1 MRGALALLIPLYA
14 AAGWAGQLTGVVR
27 SAGLPIPGATVTATQ
42 GSNQATTTTDEAGR
56 YDLDDLGPGVWTV
69 EIRMVGFARFER
81 QATVAAGTESLDADL
96 TVETAAAPRGSLPP
110 GTGGFQR
117 PNVASLTAEREVAA
131 AMSNASSAAPATP
144 PDASNANE
152 AFLMNGT
159 LSSGLQQAQQEDPFM
174 RGGPV
179 NQQTGFGQGVPG
191 TEAAGAPGGFMGG
204 PGGRGGFGGPGGW
217 RDGPGGPRGPMR
229 PGARDANFGNRM
241 ARNRNRIHGAAFFNL
256 DNSALDARPFSLTGQ
271 EVAKP
276 SYAQARFGGVLGGSL
291 NIPKLVH
298 SDRTFFFLSY
308 FGTRSRQPY
317 SAVSTVPT
325 ADERA
330 GDFSQ
335 ASVNGA
341 PVQIFDPT
349 THQQFPGNLIP
360 LSRID
365 AASRSLL
372 AFIPLPNQPG
382 QVQNYQ
388 IVSSTL
394 SNTNNT
400 AIRLNHSLTTKDS
413 VDFFGHA
420 QWRNSTTQQLYGFQD
435 SGDGTG
441 SNFAA
446 GWRRNLSPRTINSL
460 RVNFSRNRNET
471 VPFFAYGA
479 NVAAELGINGVS
491 DNPINYGPPNLSF
504 TNFGGL
510 TDASALRQVNQT
522 AEVTESVTLVRGEH
536 TITFGGDYR
545 RMQINTVTDADARG
559 SFVFGGQATSAFD
572 AQGQPVAGTGF
583 DFADF
588 LLGLPQSSSVRFGD
602 SATYLRGSAYDAFV
616 QDDWKIRSNL
626 TINVGLRYEYF
637 TPFREKYNHM
647 ANLDIAPGFSAVA
660 VVVPGTVGPY
670 TGRFPD
676 GLINPDTNNFSPRI
690 GLAWTPFPKREM
702 VIRAGYGIYYN
713 GSIYSQLAARLVGQ
727 PPFAS
732 TATLVATADQPLT
745 LENGFATAP
754 SQTITNTFA
763 VDRNY
768 RVGYAQTW
776 NFAIQQT
783 LPHSFV
789 AELGYLG
796 TKGTRLDIQ
805 GVPNR
810 FPPGSVLTATERQ
823 IADALGFTFENSDGD
838 SIYHALQA
846 RLQRRFSKGMALNAL
861 YAFSK
866 SIDNASTIG
875 GGTAVVAQNEFDL
888 AAERGLS
895 SFDRRHTLS
904 VFYILTSPVSETSG
918 LLRGSRW
925 ATRLLRDWTL
935 SGGVTAQ
942 SGLPFTARVLG
953 NLGNTAGTGVVG
965 SGRANATGQPVD
977 TGSGF
982 FNLAAFALPPSGQFG
997 NAGRNTIPGPGQLSL
1012 SLSFGRAF
1020 QLDERRR
1027 LEIRVESQNFTNSV
1041 SYTAI
1046 ATVVNA
1052 SNYGLATAAQPMRTI
1067 TLTAR
1072 LRF

>member
-1 MRGALALLIPLYA
+1 
-14 AAGWAGQLTGVVR
+14 
-27 SAGLPIPGATVTATQ
+27 
-42 GSNQATTTTDEAGR
+42 
-56 YDLDDLGPGVWTV
+56 
-69 EIRMVGFARFER
+69 
-81 QATVAAGTESLDADL
+81 
-96 TVETAAAPRGSLPP
+96 
-110 GTGGFQR
+110 
-117 PNVASLTAEREVAA
+117 
-131 AMSNASSAAPATP
+131 
-144 PDASNANE
+144 
-152 AFLMNGT
+152 
-159 LSSGLQQAQQEDPFM
+159 
-174 RGGPV
+174 
-179 NQQTGFGQGVPG
+179 
-191 TEAAGAPGGFMGG
+191 
-204 PGGRGGFGGPGGW
+204 
-217 RDGPGGPRGPMR
+217 
-229 PGARDANFGNRM
+229 
-241 ARNRNRIHGAAFFNL
+241 
-256 DNSALDARPFSLTGQ
+256 
-271 EVAKP
+271 
-276 SYAQARFGGVLGGSL
+276 
-291 NIPKLVH
+291 
-298 SDRTFFFLSY
+298 
-308 FGTRSRQPY
+308 
-317 SAVSTVPT
+317 
-325 ADERA
+325 
-330 GDFSQ
+330 
-335 ASVNGA
+335 
-341 PVQIFDPT
+341 
-349 THQQFPGNLIP
+349 
-360 LSRID
+360 
-365 AASRSLL
+365 
-372 AFIPLPNQPG
+372 
-382 QVQNYQ
+382 
-388 IVSSTL
+388 
-394 SNTNNT
+394 
-400 AIRLNHSLTTKDS
+400 
-413 VDFFGHA
+413 
-420 QWRNSTTQQLYGFQD
+420 
-435 SGDGTG
+435 
-441 SNFAA
+441 
-446 GWRRNLSPRTINSL
+446 
-460 RVNFSRNRNET
+460 
-471 VPFFAYGA
+471 
-479 NVAAELGINGVS
+479 
-491 DNPINYGPPNLSF
+491 
-504 TNFGGL
+504 
-510 TDASALRQVNQT
+510 
-522 AEVTESVTLVRGEH
+522 VRGEH

-545 RMQINTVTDADARG
+545 RMQIDTVTDADARG
-559 SFVFGGQATSAFD
+559 SFVFGGQATSAFN
-572 AQGQPVAGTGF
+572 AQGQPIAGTGF

-602 SATYLRGSAYDAFV
+602 SATYLRGSAYDGFV

-626 TINVGLRYEYF
+626 TVNVGLRYEYF
-637 TPFREKYNHM
+637 TPFHEKYNRI
-647 ANLDIAPGFSAVA
+647 ANLDVAPDFSAVA
-660 VVVPGTVGPY
+660 VVVPDAVGPY
-670 TGRFPD
+670 TGKFPD

-732 TATLVATADQPLT
+732 TAALVATADQPLT
-745 LENGFATAP
+745 IENGFATTP

-763 VDRNY
+763 IDRNY

-776 NFAIQQT
+776 NLAIQQM

-810 FPPGSVLTATERQ
+810 FPPGSPLTAAQRQ
-823 IADALGFTFENSDGD
+823 IADALGFTFESSDGD

-861 YAFSK
+861 YTFSK

-875 GGTAVVAQNEFDL
+875 GGTAVVAQNEMDL

-925 ATRLLRDWTL
+925 ATRLLKDWTL

-982 FNLAAFALPPSGQFG
+982 FNLAAFTLPPSGQFG

-1012 SLSFGRAF
+1012 NLSFGRAF

-1027 LEIRVESQNFTNSV
+1027 LEIRAESQNFTNSV